1 MARPKPA
8 MPPPAAILRVDRA
21 TGSLEKCGLTGV
33 SDDPSRFLLSCHFP
47 DAGRAFASCS
57 VFRRPSA
64 LSSRTGRSRYRF
76 PLLIGASRHSNLI
89 CMRFLC
95 LVVRLPARVRVIGT
109 PAFPGVRG
117 RRPSALGGRPAGRA
131 GTRSP
136 GTRKNGYV
144 AVQGP
149 RGVRGDPRPASPGL
163 VRSAPSAGRRGDLSP
178 ARRFLRGVACRPLG
192 AFGGPAPSGS
202 QRGVAPPPA
211 PKPVSWFHRW
221 AHPGHCRCSRL
232 PVLARR

>member
-47 DAGRAFASCS
+47 DAGRAFVSCS

-136 GTRKNGYV
+136 GTRKR
-144 AVQGP
+144 
-149 RGVRGDPRPASPGL
+149 RGRTGTSPSRGRGASGAIPARPRPAS
-163 VRSAPSAGRRGDLSP
+163 SGRCL
-178 ARRFLRGVACRPLG
+178 RRVDGVTSRPLG
-192 AFGGPAPSGS
+192 AFGGTWPAVRSAPSGS